1 MDNSVGANE
10 WDSMGNSARE
20 LNDTTGVL
28 QDVSNTRINSQDS
41 DSTQAQKSTLSP
53 RKRLHS
59 AGNRQSIPAYNSSN
73 ASRRSSM
80 IRFDSR
86 FSDAPDGDRDTAR
99 RSYNSSRIK
108 NRIKNKREELNR
120 LNTQVMTLKTQRAN
134 QEFENFKL
142 EDRAIVLKEKLG
154 TLNEEIE
161 ELKHHESESFKELE
175 YKYQLTTKSLGLSH
189 EEKIHKLKEEI
200 SSDIE
205 TLIEESVRR
214 NGKKKESLLEE
225 RDNLLKQIKV
235 QEQELNRKLIKLKED
250 YNKKLIMLDKGM
262 DDNISSLKQELNT
275 LQEAREDTDRRCVY
289 LQSDEIPN
297 LKTLNE
303 KLNKKLN
310 HLKIKFHSKD
320 MEISNLKNQILSL
333 STTRTNIEKTFESKD
348 ASIKYFNEKSL
359 ALNDKLTDYEHER
372 RVLHNRLQELKGNI
386 RVYCRIRPI
395 NGEVIK
401 KDSESTDMIP
411 MEFSSDDFNE
421 EANQELTISKE
432 PISEYPSSYSLH
444 NKVSN
449 SHKFQFDK
457 IFSPET
463 SNQEIFEELSQL
475 VQSSLDGYN
484 VCVFAYGQTGSGK
497 TWTMSHPEDG
507 MIPSSIN
514 KIFNDINTLKSKGWD
529 YNVEGQCLEI
539 YNETIIDLL
548 SPSTNLNK
556 KLEIK
561 HDDVNQ
567 VTSVTNLT
575 SSKLETKEQ
584 ARQLLHRAMQNRS
597 TASTKSNER
606 SSRSHSIF
614 MLKFEG
620 TNKMSNEKSSGTLNL
635 IDLAG
640 SERLSSSQVRGE
652 RLKETQAIN
661 KSLSCLGDV
670 IYSLGQQQNGINQ
683 HHIPYR
689 NSKLTYLLKHSLGG
703 NAKTL
708 MFVNISPLLKNF
720 NETLNSLRFATKV
733 NSTKLG
739 SK

>member
-1 MDNSVGANE
+1 MENSVEANQVN
-10 WDSMGNSARE
+10 DMGNVAHE
-20 LNDTTGVL
+20 LNNTVGVL
-28 QDVSNTRINSQDS
+28 QDVSGSRINSQGS
-41 DSTQAQKSTLSP
+41 DSILARKSTFSP

-59 AGNRQSIPAYNSSN
+59 AEFRQLIPAYNSKN
-73 ASRRSSM
+73 TSRRSSM

-86 FSDAPDGDRDTAR
+86 CSDASDGDRDTIR
-99 RSYNSSRIK
+99 RSYDSSRVK
-108 NRIKNKREELNR
+108 NRLKNKREELNR
-120 LNTQVMTLKTQRAN
+120 LKTQVMTLKTQRAN

-161 ELKHHESESFKELE
+161 ELKHHESESLKELE
-175 YKYQLTTKSLGLSH
+175 YKYQLMTKSLALNH

-200 SSDIE
+200 SLDIE
-205 TLIEESVRR
+205 KLIEESVRR
-214 NGKKKESLLEE
+214 NRRKKELLLEE
-225 RDNLLKQIKV
+225 RDNLLKQIKA

-262 DDNISSLKQELNT
+262 DENISSLKQELNS
-275 LQEAREDTDRRCVY
+275 LEEARENTERKYVH

-297 LKTLNE
+297 LKSLNE

-333 STTRTNIEKTFESKD
+333 LTTRLNIERTFVLKES
-348 ASIKYFNEKSL
+348 SIKYFNEKCL
-359 ALNDKLTDYEHER
+359 ALNDELTNYEHER

-386 RVYCRIRPI
+386 RVYCRIRPV
-395 NGEVIK
+395 NGAVIK
-401 KDSESTDMIP
+401 KDSESADMIP
-411 MEFSSDDFNE
+411 MEFSSDDFND

-432 PISEYPSSYSLH
+432 PISEYSSSYSLH

-457 IFSPET
+457 IFSPES

-507 MIPSSIN
+507 MIPLSIN
-514 KIFNDINTLKSKGWD
+514 KIFNDINALKSKGWN
-529 YNVEGQCLEI
+529 YSVEGQCLEI

-548 SPSTNLNK
+548 SPSTSLNK

-567 VTSVTNLT
+567 LTTVTNLT

-620 TNKMSNEKSSGTLNL
+620 INQISSEKSSGTLNL

-652 RLKETQAIN
+652 RLKETQSIN
-661 KSLSCLGDV
+661 KSLSSLGDV

-733 NSTKLG
+733 NSTKLTL
-739 SK
+739 K